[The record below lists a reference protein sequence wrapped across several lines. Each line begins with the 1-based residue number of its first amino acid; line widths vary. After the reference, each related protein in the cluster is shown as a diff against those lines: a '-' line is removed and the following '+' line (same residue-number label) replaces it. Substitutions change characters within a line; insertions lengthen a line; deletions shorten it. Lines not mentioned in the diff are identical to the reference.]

1 MTTSIYITGVL
12 CALILQVHSDSILRL
27 NALVYIEI
35 VPVESQALFSP
46 SFIFILFFYP
56 PMLSKHQNVSIF
68 TTNEHYFFLL
78 LQ

>member
-35 VPVESQALFSP
+35 VPVESQALV
-46 SFIFILFFYP
+46 SFLSFFYLFIYFLP

-68 TTNEHYFFLL
+68 TTNEHFFFF
-78 LQ
+78 